1 MTDALAGKDKTVGLK
16 QTQRAISQG
25 LARKVFLACD
35 ADPQLT
41 QPLLECCEQQG
52 ICVDTG
58 WTMRQLGKA
67 CGIRVGTA
75 AAALLA
81 ET

>member
-1 MTDALAGKDKTVGLK
+1 MTDALAGKDKTVGFK